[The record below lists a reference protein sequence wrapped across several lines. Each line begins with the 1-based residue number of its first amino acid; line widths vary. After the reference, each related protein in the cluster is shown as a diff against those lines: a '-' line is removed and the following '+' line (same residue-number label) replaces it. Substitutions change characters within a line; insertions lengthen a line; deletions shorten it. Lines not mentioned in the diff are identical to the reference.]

1 MHRGMVSC
9 RHKRLCSAVGKVAV
23 EDNYASHP
31 AVLLAGANVLFEPEF
46 SSLKRDECVLF
57 FVFFYV

>member
-1 MHRGMVSC
+1 MHRGTVSC
-9 RHKRLCSAVGKVAV
+9 RHKRLCSAVGKEVAV

-46 SSLKRDECVLF
+46 SSLER
-57 FVFFYV
+57 

>member
-9 RHKRLCSAVGKVAV
+9 RHKRLCSAVGKEVAA
-23 EDNYASHP
+23 EDNYTSHP

-46 SSLKRDECVLF
+46 SSLERFMCFVLF
-57 FVFFYV
+57 F